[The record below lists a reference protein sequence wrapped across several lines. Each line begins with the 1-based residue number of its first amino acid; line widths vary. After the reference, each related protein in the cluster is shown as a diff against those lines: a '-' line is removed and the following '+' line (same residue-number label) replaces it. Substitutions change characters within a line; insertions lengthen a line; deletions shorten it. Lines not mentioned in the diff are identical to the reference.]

1 MEQGRQLKKKTDDFK
16 TTFYGSLIGSF
27 IAFIAYVIY
36 LLILK

>member
-1 MEQGRQLKKKTDDFK
+1 MKQFRSIKKKTDDLK
-16 TTFYGSLIGSF
+16 TTFYGSLIGSG